1 MRGPKKKKASE
12 YVLAKAV
19 PISQDMITVL
29 HAFLDTPAG
38 VKGFSEERR
47 VWFKAVSSFAFYGMC
62 RMNEVLTLKWRDV
75 SLRQYH
81 PSVVAT
87 HEVIEYGMYAQSN
100 RKTAVTERRMY
111 NLHHVA

>member
-1 MRGPKKKKASE
+1 
-12 YVLAKAV
+12 
-19 PISQDMITVL
+19 MITVL

-47 VWFKAVSSFAFYGMC
+47 VWLKAVSSFAFYG
-62 RMNEVLTLKWRDV
+62 RDV

-87 HEVIEYGMYAQSN
+87 HEVIEHGMHALFN

-111 NLHHVA
+111 NLHHVAKDELAVNPYMHLCNWMDYASEGNTSVA